1 MFGNDKAKAAHVSL
15 FIYWGTYLKAH
26 SDGLLCFSCVKRIK
40 LEKIISTAFYASE
53 LCRSNGP
60 DEVDLSG
67 EYPSEQMTS
76 SLSDEMDQLVWIQTH
91 DL

>member
-1 MFGNDKAKAAHVSL
+1 MKKGNDKAKAEHVSL

-53 LCRSNGP
+53 LCRSNG
-60 DEVDLSG
+60 
-67 EYPSEQMTS
+67 
-76 SLSDEMDQLVWIQTH
+76 SLKSLHYHHKRASQSMWKTMVRVKS
-91 DL
+91 